1 MGRHVSMERR
11 RELALAAFEAIRTR
25 GLYGITMSE
34 LAGLLGLK
42 RSTAYW
48 YFRDLGHVF
57 EIVLEHVLERQRA
70 FLVERMRSLVQGE
83 IPGQPTAP
91 ASATA
96 PTPLA
101 QPAQFVHPPHPPHPP
116 HPVDALYAY
125 VEGIWAFFSAEGPY
139 LLQLVSFW
147 GHTVGGEPG
156 RVIEVT
162 QRHFQPLW
170 NLAVHELERGME
182 AGRVERCDARA
193 VVDLVTSLVDGVLVH
208 RVIRGMDAAPVGG
221 LLWTS
226 VLGPLRRPRAGRPC
240 APTRSEQS
248 AAPEGP
254 VMEVGS

>member
-70 FLVERMRSLVQGE
+70 FLIERMRSLFEGS
-83 IPGQPTAP
+83 G
-91 ASATA
+91 S
-96 PTPLA
+96 
-101 QPAQFVHPPHPPHPP
+101 HPPHPPHPP
-116 HPVDALYAY
+116 HPIDALYAY
-125 VEGIWAFFSAEGPY
+125 VEGIWDFFSAEGPY

-162 QRHFQPLW
+162 QCHFQPFW
-170 NLAVHELERGME
+170 NLAVSELERGIE

-208 RVIRGMDAAPVGG
+208 RVVRGMDAAPVSG
-221 LLWTS
+221 LLWQA
-226 VLGPLRRPRAGRPC
+226 VLGPLRRPSAEPPTHLSGRS
-240 APTRSEQS
+240 RGSF
-248 AAPEGP
+248 AAPEPQTG
-254 VMEVGS
+254 EVGP